1 MTSVEA
7 REGAGGE
14 GRVMD
19 EMLKP
24 CPFCGGEAKL
34 ETYGGTACAVVC
46 QSCHCGTPTVS
57 LNDGERAVEAWNRR
71 AERTCRMEAFLLGEF
86 FTGHRLTTSTDMSDD
101 EMDALLE
108 KLREDTIIRC
118 SACHFSVPDGANVSY
133 EQSDD
138 GTWSVSGCE
147 PRANYCAHCGARVV
161 EEEA

>member
-1 MTSVEA
+1 MDKSAITMTADDDWWLE
-7 REGAGGE
+7 
-14 GRVMD
+14 RVTM
-19 EMLKP
+19 
-24 CPFCGGEAKL
+24 
-34 ETYGGTACAVVC
+34 
-46 QSCHCGTPTVS
+46 
-57 LNDGERAVEAWNRR
+57 DGEQRYPERIRVGSLDRPR
-71 AERTCRMEAFLLGEF
+71 VYVPERTCRMEAFLLGEF

-147 PRANYCAHCGARVV
+147 PRANYCAHCGARIVK
-161 EEEA
+161 EEA

>member
-1 MTSVEA
+1 MTNDL
-7 REGAGGE
+7 R
-14 GRVMD
+14 
-19 EMLKP
+19 P
-24 CPFCGGEAKL
+24 CPFCGGEAHAAL
-34 ETYGGTACAVVC
+34 AAYAGGATAHVVC
-46 QSCHCGTPTVS
+46 DACGAKVYGYGR
-57 LNDGERAVEAWNRR
+57 DERGLRDAVERWNRR

-161 EEEA
+161 EVSE